1 MSQPPSTP
9 LSFRIALVEDNPR
22 MGTLV
27 QRGLGAAGIAVDVF
41 PGVAAAWEA
50 LRRGEHAL
58 AIVDR
63 GLGDGDGLA
72 LVRRL
77 RADGHVLPCL
87 MLTARDALHDRVDG
101 LEAGADD
108 YLPKPFA
115 MEELAARVR
124 ALLRRPA
131 VLQAVQLAHGD
142 LWLDPASATLGC
154 GDRQVGLPPAEL
166 QIAVYLMR
174 AQGALVR
181 RSALEAAA
189 WGTLEAVTPNALDV
203 ALHRL
208 RRRIESLDAGV
219 SLVNVRSQG
228 FALRS
233 RHAAG

>member
-41 PGVAAAWEA
+41 TGATAAWEA

-77 RADGHVLPCL
+77 RAAGHVLPCL

-131 VLQAVQLAHGD
+131 ALQALQLAHGD
-142 LWLDPASATLGC
+142 LRLDPASATLGC

-166 QIAVYLMR
+166 QIAVYLIDR
-174 AQGALVR
+174 K
-181 RSALEAAA
+181 S
-189 WGTLEAVTPNALDV
+189 T
-203 ALHRL
+203 RL
-208 RRRIESLDAGV
+208 NSSHV
-219 SLVNVRSQG
+219 KSSY
-228 FALRS
+228 
-233 RHAAG
+233 